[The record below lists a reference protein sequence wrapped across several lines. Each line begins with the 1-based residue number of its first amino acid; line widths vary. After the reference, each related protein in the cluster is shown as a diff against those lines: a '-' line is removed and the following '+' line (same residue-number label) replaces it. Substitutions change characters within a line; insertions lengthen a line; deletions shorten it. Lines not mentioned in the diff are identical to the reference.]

1 MQVRLASLQNLN
13 LKVNWDDLRLLI
25 VVAGHPSLLEVGRV
39 LGIATTTVSRR
50 IAALEAGVGVQLV
63 HRTHV
68 GTVLTAAGKAL
79 VAALE
84 PLALELEATVR
95 QSAGADSQIEGAIKV
110 SVAEGLVPL
119 TLEAIQAFR
128 TAYPGVVFELDASHR
143 SLDMGKN
150 EADVAVRMLQPKSDG
165 LVVRRIGPVHFGVY
179 MSSQLPLARFVPRGA
194 GLLARLDGVV
204 LGGELAGLKE
214 SVWLRSRV
222 RAVALQ
228 TQTLGS
234 LIDAVRHGIGVGVI
248 PDELVRVDTRLRR
261 LCDCEA
267 MPRKT
272 LWLVMHQRT
281 AKLPRIRLFADHMTA
296 HLRNASA
303 PAGTAVAQE
312 V

>member
-1 MQVRLASLQNLN
+1 MQIRLASLQNQQ
-13 LKVNWDDLRLLI
+13 VNWDDLRLLI
-25 VVAGHPSLLEVGRV
+25 VVAGHPSLLEAGRV

-50 IAALEAGVGVQLV
+50 LAALEAGVGAQLV

-68 GTVLTAAGKAL
+68 GTVLTVVGKAL

-84 PLALELEATVR
+84 PFALEMEAALR

-119 TLEAIQAFR
+119 TLEAIQSFR
-128 TAYPGVVFELDASHR
+128 TAHPGVVFELDASHR

-150 EADVAVRMLQPKSDG
+150 EADVAVRMLRPKSDG

-179 MSSQLPLARFVPRGA
+179 MSSQLPLARSAQRGA
-194 GLLARLDGVV
+194 GLLARMEGVV

-214 SVWLRSRV
+214 TVWLSACV

-228 TQTLGS
+228 TETLGS
-234 LIDAVRHGIGVGVI
+234 LIDAVRRGIGVGVI
-248 PDELVRVDTRLRR
+248 PDELVQADSRLRR

-267 MPRKT
+267 VPQKT

-296 HLRNASA
+296 HLRAASA
-303 PAGTAVAQE
+303 GAGAAVTQ
-312 V
+312 